1 MYKEYYFDLNK
12 KKIWIAGHNGMVGK
26 ALFKKLTE
34 KNLNVLTVNKSIL
47 DLTNQS
53 QTFNW
58 IKENSPQV
66 IFLAAAKV
74 GGIMANSLNQADFLY
89 QNLMIQNNI
98 IKAAAE
104 HKVEKLIFLG
114 SSCIYPKETPQP
126 IKESYLLT
134 SSLEETNEWYAIA
147 KITGLK
153 LCEAYRKQFGCD
165 FISAMPTN
173 LYGPGDNYDLETSHV
188 IPALIKKMHVAKLAK
203 KKEVIIWGTGK
214 PLREF
219 MFVDDCADG
228 IIFLMKEY
236 SDNSHINLGYGSEIS
251 ILDLAMKIKEIV
263 GFSGI
268 LVFDEKKPD
277 GIERKLLNSK
287 KMNDLGWKPRVNLD
301 DGLQKTY
308 EDFVMNNE

>member
-1 MYKEYYFDLNK
+1 MTFSLRR
-12 KKIWIAGHNGMVGK
+12 KKIFVAGHNGMVGQAICK
-26 ALFKKLTE
+26 RLSKE
-34 KNLNVLTVNKSIL
+34 NCEILTVNKSSC
-47 DLTNQS
+47 DLRNQREVS
-53 QTFNW
+53 QW
-58 IKENSPQV
+58 MQENKPNGV
-66 IFLAAAKV
+66 IICAAKV
-74 GGIMANSLNQADFLY
+74 GGILANDSFPVDFLED
-89 QNLMIQNNI
+89 NLLIQTNI
-98 IKAAAE
+98 IKSAFE
-104 HKVEKLIFLG
+104 IKVEKLIFLG

-287 KMNDLGWKPRVNLD
+287 KVNDLGWKPRVNLD